1 MSNYDYYETLELK
14 RDCSQEEI
22 AEAYRR
28 LSLKNHPKNTSPENT
43 AVNEY
48 QFHKIAEAYEVLSDP
63 NKKGLYDIYGKDGLT
78 NGVLDKN
85 GNLKGGYH
93 YSGNAHEI
101 FEKFMGTSNP
111 FALLRDPDKMS
122 DEKGSAFSSAFGGN
136 NERKSAPLPA
146 ITVELECT
154 LEELYNGCVKPLKY
168 TKKALGHDKRTTVDK
183 ECEVDVEVFPGY
195 DKSTIVTF
203 KGMGNEAPGEKTS
216 DLLVQIKEK
225 KNECF
230 KRVNVNDLIY
240 IKRLTLA
247 QALNSEPVKITT
259 LDNRKLAVTMDE
271 IISPQTVKIVK
282 GEGMPI
288 YTKEISVKDFR
299 GKKGDLYIKFDI
311 QFPEYIDPMKKEEII
326 RLLSSE

>member
-22 AEAYRR
+22 AE
-28 LSLKNHPKNTSPENT
+28 S
-43 AVNEY
+43 
-48 QFHKIAEAYEVLSDP
+48 YEVLSDP
-63 NKKGLYDIYGKDGLT
+63 NKKGLYDIYGKDGLA

-111 FALLRDPDKMS
+111 FALLRDPEKMS
-122 DEKGSAFSSAFGGN
+122 DEKGSAFSSAFGGD
-136 NERKSAPLPA
+136 NERKRTPLPA

-195 DKSTIVTF
+195 DKSTVVTF

-225 KNECF
+225 TNECF

-311 QFPEYIDPMKKEEII
+311 QFPEYIDPVKKEEII
-326 RLLSSE
+326 RLLS